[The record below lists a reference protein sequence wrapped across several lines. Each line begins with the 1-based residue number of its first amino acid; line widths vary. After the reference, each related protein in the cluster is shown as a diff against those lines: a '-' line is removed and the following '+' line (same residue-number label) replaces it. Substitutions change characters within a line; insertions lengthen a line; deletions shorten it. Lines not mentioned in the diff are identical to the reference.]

1 MRDSSGVVERV
12 VESDLEGRIYTHYGV
27 PICKGPGMYRL
38 MVTWPAADEGRII
51 EIPRGRITEI
61 AIVRASSRGEM
72 PTILELSPA

>member
-1 MRDSSGVVERV
+1 MVERV